1 MVCDI
6 YLLYRMIVSIPTPFA
21 GCDLAIAVGWAF
33 CRSFQSP
40 HPRGVRCSAILRM
53 IKSLQMFN
61 PTHLTGCDKTE
72 SSIRK
77 AFIPFQSPHPSRGA
91 IAKHH
96 NIVKYNLCI
105 LLKLQAFCTDTEH
118 FYCPIL
124 NIFKY
129 VIIYTL
135 FFMVRTSG
143 NIMYAYGSHL
153 TQWTLSA
160 SPPQT
165 GTFVLV
171 WL

>member
-61 PTHLTGCDKTE
+61 PTPLTGCDHFDAQPE
-72 SSIRK
+72 FNLSVSI
-77 AFIPFQSPHPSRGA
+77 PTPSRGA

-124 NIFKY
+124 NIFEC
-129 VIIYTL
+129 VIIHTL
-135 FFMVRTSG
+135 FLMVRTPG
-143 NIMYAYGSHL
+143 YIMYAYGSHH
-153 TQWTLSA
+153 
-160 SPPQT
+160 
-165 GTFVLV
+165 
-171 WL
+171 